1 MTDAALLDNHSTR
14 DLWPPGFGAWI
25 KIGVV
30 YQKTHRQL
38 SSALKS
44 LDLSVAQFDALANLY
59 RADAISQQ
67 ELAARLL
74 VTKGN
79 VTGLVNRL
87 VEHGWVARR
96 DDPDDRRAHRVI
108 LTKRGRKIAKRAL
121 VIQRDLVDEMMGA
134 LTQRQRDDLRSTLDE
149 LASRVEAMDTASR

>member
-1 MTDAALLDNHSTR
+1 MTQPGLLDNHSTR

-38 SSALKS
+38 SAALKP

-87 VEHGWVARR
+87 TERGWVRR
-96 DDPDDRRAHRVI
+96 QSDPGDRRAYRLV
-108 LTKRGRKIAKRAL
+108 LTPAGKRIAERAL
-121 VIQRDLVDEMMGA
+121 VVQRKLVDEMMGA
-134 LTQRQRDDLRSTLDE
+134 LQVDERAALRELLSRLVVRLDE
-149 LASRVEAMDTASR
+149 MR